1 MLNDEIKNGETDV
14 LEFKRDMPDDHLKF
28 LKTAV
33 VHRQY
38 INSHAASIQVAL
50 YDTHLDIVS
59 PGGLPHGMT
68 VKMMEE
74 GHSRAR
80 NKALALACRYMRIIE
95 EWGSGIP
102 RVQRMLSEAGLKP
115 LEIIDN
121 GINLQFRIWRPAG
134 NATTEKTTEKTTG
147 KTTGKTG
154 EQQFTTEKAG
164 GPTERKLLEIV
175 ADNPSITMRDL
186 ATKLGITEDGVYYH
200 VKNLRGVLKRVGG
213 RKIGHWEV
221 IKP

>member
-1 MLNDEIKNGETDV
+1 
-14 LEFKRDMPDDHLKF
+14 
-28 LKTAV
+28 
-33 VHRQY
+33 
-38 INSHAASIQVAL
+38 
-50 YDTHLDIVS
+50 
-59 PGGLPHGMT
+59 
-68 VKMMEE
+68 
-74 GHSRAR
+74 
-80 NKALALACRYMRIIE
+80 MRIIE

-102 RVQRMLSEAGLKP
+102 RIQKMLADAGLKP

-134 NATTEKTTEKTTG
+134 DSTTEKITEKTAEKTGGKQSTTEKIV
-147 KTTGKTG
+147 
-154 EQQFTTEKAG
+154 
-164 GPTERKLLEIV
+164 GPTERKLLKIV